1 MDATGTR
8 HTTTEAVLTD
18 LLWVHG
24 RWLALPLGAGL
35 VVYAVYLYTHPYP
48 AFGAGLFLLMAEQI
62 AQAGYHLPAHVP
74 YYTAE
79 GVPLAYPPLAFY
91 AAAALLDVGV
101 DPLTLTRLVPGL
113 LTVLYLVPAYLLGV
127 AVLDSEAK
135 AAFAAT
141 LVAASPAIFQ
151 WHIGAGGFVRATAFL
166 LLLAGLAAGARL
178 FRGRNAAWLAPAT
191 ACFAL
196 TILSHPKYI
205 VFYVLSYVL
214 FWAVFDRS
222 VEGLANGT
230 LVGVGGV
237 VLTAPWW
244 GQVIGYH
251 GADVFFRAAG
261 THREVGNVLLSL
273 ETLITF
279 RYVGHDVPWFLFG
292 WRILPVVAAAWLTWR
307 RRWFLPTWLAAT
319 AALVGESRFFF
330 LVGALNT
337 ATFLFDGVGPALRS
351 RLSADGAARVMM
363 AVLLVVAGSGLAIGS
378 AYAASEL
385 NAHAGTAT
393 LPQYLDDSHV
403 EAMAWVREGT
413 DPDAEFVVL
422 GDAGEWFPYFTHRT
436 NLVGPWGVEWRG
448 DRAFRRQTGLFVH
461 TSHCPWATCLT
472 AAFARNGVHP
482 DYLYVSKGEYTVKGA
497 TKTRHPALLETLR
510 ASSRYEVVYENDGVA
525 IFRVD
530 DSDSGGQSVLAGS
543 ASVPATYRRAEETTP
558 GRCRR
563 RARSTAIPRTA
574 YSPL

>member
-8 HTTTEAVLTD
+8 HTTAEAALTD

-35 VVYAVYLYTHPYP
+35 VVYAIYLYTHPYP
-48 AFGAGLFLLMAEQI
+48 AFGAGLFLLMAEGI
-62 AQAGYHLPAHVP
+62 SRAGYHLPAQVP
-74 YYTAE
+74 HYTAE

-91 AAAALLDVGV
+91 AVAPLLDAGV
-101 DPLTLTRLVPGL
+101 DPLTLTRLLPGL
-113 LTVLYLVPAYLLGV
+113 LTVAYLMPAYLLGV
-127 AVLDSEAK
+127 VILDSK
-135 AAFAAT
+135 PGAAFAAT
-141 LVAASPAIFQ
+141 VVAVSPSIFQ

-166 LLLAGLAAGARL
+166 FLLAGLVAGVGL
-178 FRGRNAAWLAPAT
+178 FRSRNAVWLAPAT

-196 TILSHPKYI
+196 TVLSHPKYV

-214 FWAVFDRS
+214 FWAFFDRS
-222 VEGLANGT
+222 VGGLANGT

-244 GQVIGYH
+244 GQVVGYH
-251 GADVFFRAAG
+251 GSDVFFRAAG
-261 THREVGNVLLSL
+261 THREIGNVLLSL
-273 ETLITF
+273 KTLVTF

-292 WRILPVVAAAWLTWR
+292 WRVLPVVAAAWLIWR
-307 RRWFLPTWLAAT
+307 RRWFLPTWLAMTAT
-319 AALVGESRFFF
+319 MVGESRFFF

-337 ATFLFDGVGPALRS
+337 AAFLFDGVGPALRH
-351 RLSADGAARVMM
+351 RVSADVAARVTA

-393 LPQYLDDSHV
+393 LPQYLDDDDI
-403 EAMAWVREGT
+403 EAMAWVREET
-413 DPDAEFVVL
+413 DTDAEFVVL
-422 GDAGEWFPYFTHRT
+422 GDVGEWFPYLTHRT
-436 NLVGPWGVEWRG
+436 NLIGPWGVEWRG
-448 DRAFRRQTGLFVH
+448 DRAFDRQTRMFVH

-472 AAFARNGVHP
+472 ATFHRNDVHP
-482 DYLYVSKGEYTVKGA
+482 DYLYVPKGEYTVKGA
-497 TKTRHPALLETLR
+497 TKTQHPALLWTLR

-530 DSDSGGQSVLAGS
+530 DGQESADSNLHRQDGQEATER
-543 ASVPATYRRAEETTP
+543 VPVPSR
-558 GRCRR
+558 GR
-563 RARSTAIPRTA
+563 
-574 YSPL
+574 SPQN